1 MGYFMA
7 IPLARIHFH
16 LRSFLFFRRSLRLPF
31 FRSRWFCG
39 RSPSRLSIRS
49 SLMRRPKDAWSIV
62 AVVQLSG
69 RPVPLLLS
77 WILCADIFKI
87 PSPEKS
93 SLSNIWPSLVAR
105 KNTQRHVRTDRLGSR
120 TARTKEETENCTS
133 WLLLTLLFKKTVK
146 TVSRVTEWVHL
157 WRPGHRRFM
166 GLLGAITLRIIVV
179 VRWRNGKQ
187 IGRKE
192 QAGAR
197 RNSLRDGQDMVKS
210 MTDKVSEA
218 DLTPDDKPLSS
229 RDGTHQCKL
238 W

>member
-1 MGYFMA
+1 
-7 IPLARIHFH
+7 
-16 LRSFLFFRRSLRLPF
+16 
-31 FRSRWFCG
+31 
-39 RSPSRLSIRS
+39 
-49 SLMRRPKDAWSIV
+49 
-62 AVVQLSG
+62 
-69 RPVPLLLS
+69 
-77 WILCADIFKI
+77 
-87 PSPEKS
+87 
-93 SLSNIWPSLVAR
+93 
-105 KNTQRHVRTDRLGSR
+105 
-120 TARTKEETENCTS
+120 
-133 WLLLTLLFKKTVK
+133 
-146 TVSRVTEWVHL
+146 
-157 WRPGHRRFM
+157 M

-238 W
+238 